1 MAQIWEY
8 IKIALMNIKTNK
20 GRSVLTMLG
29 IIIGIASV
37 IMIISIGNGV
47 RNSVNEELE
56 NMGGGLI
63 AIYTNSNEE
72 GNDVAFTEED
82 FALIKEKVEH
92 VKGVT
97 AQYGYWGA
105 TVKGRKGGDFAAVL
119 SGGNTALQYAIGNEP
134 IVRGRYFSESEC
146 ESGAMVCVINE
157 SNARDLFG
165 TTDVVGMSI
174 ELSLWDVSQDV
185 RIVGIRQDTPAG
197 IISAMSGNGYMQV
210 EMPLSAMASGFGF
223 WIGEFDSVY
232 VVAESSE
239 YVTQVAADTINLLEN
254 RYNVRGENKILMES
268 FADYSAQYDQILGV
282 ITIFISFV
290 AAISLLV
297 GGIGVMNI
305 MLVSVTERT
314 REIGIRKS
322 LGARTRSILLQFLA
336 EAGIITLIGGL
347 IGIVLGSLGASAV
360 CSAMGFTAQVNVS
373 TVVIAAA
380 FSSAVGIFFGI
391 YPAKKAAKLSPIEA
405 LRHE

>member
-1 MAQIWEY
+1 MGQIWEY

-20 GRSVLTMLG
+20 GRSILTMLG

-47 RNSVNEELE
+47 RGSVNQELE

-82 FALIKEKVEH
+82 FALITEKVEH
-92 VKGVT
+92 VKGAT
-97 AQYGYWGA
+97 AQYSYYGA
-105 TVKGRKGGDFAAVL
+105 TAKGRKGDFMAVL
-119 SGGNTALQYAIGNEP
+119 NGGNTALQYAIGNEP
-134 IVRGRYFSESEC
+134 IVRGRYFSDSEC
-146 ESGAMVCVINE
+146 DAASMVCVINE
-157 SNARDLFG
+157 SSARSLFG
-165 TTDVVGMSI
+165 TTDVVGMTF

-197 IISAMSGNGYMQV
+197 IISSMSGGGYLQV

-232 VVAESSE
+232 VVAESSD

-347 IGIVLGSLGASAV
+347 IGIVLGGLGAVAV
-360 CSAMGFTAQVNVS
+360 CGAMGFAAQVNAS
-373 TVVIAAA
+373 TVIIAAA

>member
-1 MAQIWEY
+1 MG
-8 IKIALMNIKTNK
+8 IKQSFVLAVKSLLTSKV
-20 GRSVLTMLG
+20 RAVLTMLG

-47 RNSVNEELE
+47 RSSVNEELE

-63 AIYTNSNEE
+63 AIYTNDNEE
-72 GNDVAFTEED
+72 GNDVKFTEED
-82 FALIKEKVEH
+82 FALIKEKVQH
-92 VKGVT
+92 VKGAT
-97 AQYGYWGA
+97 AQYGYYGA
-105 TVKGRKGGDFAAVL
+105 TARGRKGSDFMAVL
-119 SGGNTALQYAIGNEP
+119 NGGNTALQYAIGSEP
-134 IVRGRYFSESEC
+134 IVRGRYFSQSEC
-146 ESGAMVCVINE
+146 DAASMVCVITE
-157 SNARDLFG
+157 SAARSLFG
-165 TTDVVGMSI
+165 TTDVVGMSF
-174 ELSLWDVSQDV
+174 ELTLWDVSQDL

-197 IISAMSGNGYMQV
+197 LISAMSGSGYLQV
-210 EMPLSAMASGFGF
+210 EMPLSAMASGYGL
-223 WIGEFDSVY
+223 WIGEFSQLY

-254 RYNVRGENKILMES
+254 RYNVRGENKIMMES
-268 FADYSAQYDQILGV
+268 FADYSAQYDQILSML
-282 ITIFISFV
+282 TLFISFV

-322 LGARTRSILLQFLA
+322 LGARTKSILLQFLA

-347 IGIVLGSLGASAV
+347 IGILLGALGARAV
-360 CSAMGFTAQVNVS
+360 CGAMGFAAQINVS
-373 TVVIAAA
+373 TVIIAAA
-380 FSSAVGIFFGI
+380 FSSGVGIFFGI
-391 YPAKKAAKLSPIEA
+391 YPARKAAKLSPIEA

>member
-8 IKIALMNIKTNK
+8 IKIALMNIKSNK

-47 RNSVNEELE
+47 RGSVNDELE

-63 AIYTNSNEE
+63 AIYTNGDVK

-82 FALIKEKVEH
+82 FALIKEKVAH
-92 VKGVT
+92 VKGAT
-97 AQYGYWGA
+97 AQYGYYGA
-105 TVKGRKGGDFAAVL
+105 TARGRKGDFMAIL
-119 SGGNTALQYAIGNEP
+119 NGGNTALQYAIGNEP
-134 IVRGRYFSESEC
+134 IVRGRYFSDSEC
-146 ESGAMVCVINE
+146 EAASMVCVINE
-157 SNARDLFG
+157 SSARSLFG
-165 TTDVVGMSI
+165 TTDVVGMTF

-197 IISAMSGNGYMQV
+197 IISAMSGGGYLQV

-223 WIGEFDSVY
+223 WIGEFDSLY
-232 VVAESSE
+232 VIAESSE
-239 YVTQVAADTINLLEN
+239 YVTQVAADTISLLEN
-254 RYNVRGENKILMES
+254 RYNVRGENKIMMES
-268 FADYSAQYDQILGV
+268 FADYSAQYDQILGML
-282 ITIFISFV
+282 TLFISFV

-322 LGARTRSILLQFLA
+322 LGARTKSILLQFLA

-347 IGIVLGSLGASAV
+347 IGIAFGALGARAV
-360 CSAMGFTAQVNVS
+360 CSAMGFAAQINVS

-380 FSSAVGIFFGI
+380 FSSGVGIFFGI
-391 YPAKKAAKLSPIEA
+391 YPARKAAKLSPIEA

>member
-1 MAQIWEY
+1 MAQFWEY

-37 IMIISIGNGV
+37 IMIISIGDGM
-47 RNSVNEELE
+47 RGSINEELE

-63 AIYTNSNEE
+63 ALYTNSDAEA
-72 GNDVAFTEED
+72 NDVVFTEDD
-82 FALIKEKVEH
+82 FDLIEEKVEH

-97 AQYGYWGA
+97 PQYGLWGTA
-105 TVKGRKGGDFAAVL
+105 IGRRGEFEALLYGG
-119 SGGNTALQYAIGNEP
+119 TEALQYAIGSEP
-134 IVRGRYFSESEC
+134 IVKGRYFSRTEYDGS
-146 ESGAMVCVINE
+146 SMVCVINE
-157 SNARDLFG
+157 NNARMLFG
-165 TTDVVGMSI
+165 TTDVVGMTV
-174 ELSLWDVSQDV
+174 EVYLWGVTQEFT
-185 RIVGIRQDTPAG
+185 IVGIRQDTKAG
-197 IISAMSGNGYMQV
+197 LISALNGGGYLQM
-210 EMPLSAMASGFGF
+210 EIPLSTMSTAFGLWVDDF
-223 WIGEFDSVY
+223 TQIY
-232 VVAESSE
+232 VVAESSA
-239 YVTQVAADTINLLEN
+239 YSAKVAADSITLLEN
-254 RYNVRGENKILMES
+254 KFNVRGENKIMMES
-268 FADYSAQYDQILGV
+268 FADYQAQYDSILGV
-282 ITIFISFV
+282 ITLFISFV

-336 EAGIITLIGGL
+336 EASIITLIGIA
-347 IGIVLGSLGASAV
+347 IGGLGAVALCGSF
-360 CSAMGFTAQVNVS
+360 GFAAKVKAS
-373 TVVIAAA
+373 TVLFATI

-391 YPAKKAAKLSPIEA
+391 YPARKAARLSPIEA